1 MMPKA
6 LALSGT
12 PGKPVWG
19 EKLLQWS
26 EIAEELFSNPPHN
39 PTAKNIKQQKNKRH
53 SFLRGRVEKGIH
65 YVVQQVWLEYVK
77 VKLALVHFYGK
88 IDSGL

>member
-19 EKLLQWS
+19 GKLLQWS
-26 EIAEELFSNPPHN
+26 EIAEELFSNPAAIPQLKILN
-39 PTAKNIKQQKNKRH
+39 NKKNKRQ

-65 YVVQQVWLEYVK
+65 YVLQQVWPEYVN
-77 VKLALVHFYGK
+77 VTLALVHFYGK
-88 IDSGL
+88 IDSDL

>member
-26 EIAEELFSNPPHN
+26 EIAEELFSTPSPAI
-39 PTAKNIKQQKNKRH
+39 PQLKILTTKNKRQ

-65 YVVQQVWLEYVK
+65 YVVQQVWPEYVK
-77 VKLALVHFYGK
+77 VTLALVHFYGK